1 MDSSPHRQ
9 QDSDLTP
16 ENLRRSPRIQ
26 VNREFASIDAFL
38 EEYVTNISRDG
49 VFIRTDEPYS
59 IGTRVNLRFSI
70 ILEEVETIEGLGE
83 VVRIVDDPS
92 TPKGMGVV
100 FVDLDSVSEK
110 IIQRLFIRQSSGHGS
125 E

>member
-1 MDSSPHRQ
+1 MA
-9 QDSDLTP
+9 P

-26 VNREFASIDAFL
+26 VNRESASIDAFL

-70 ILEEVETIEGLGE
+70 ILDEVETIEGLGE
-83 VVRIVDDPS
+83 VVRIVENHAG
-92 TPKGMGVV
+92 TKGMGVV

-110 IIQRLFIRQSSGHGS
+110 IIQRLFTRRPSGSGA

>member
-1 MDSSPHRQ
+1 
-9 QDSDLTP
+9 LAP

-83 VVRIVDDPS
+83 VVRIVDTPS
-92 TPKGMGVV
+92 GPKGMGVV

-110 IIQRLFIRQSSGHGS
+110 IIQRLFIRQSSGQGS